1 MEDPSGA
8 CATSGVA
15 PPVWSETEIL
25 RQSEKLRSEMSNT
38 PPQDETPVERKL
50 VAVLAADVEGYSRMM
65 HEDEASTMATL
76 SANRKICDDLVGQYN
91 GRISGSA
98 GDSFVAE
105 FSSVTDAV
113 HCAVAIQQGIHQAN
127 KARPASKRML
137 FRIGVNFG
145 DVMVKEGDLY
155 GDDVNVAARLEGI
168 AEAGGI
174 CVTRAVRDQ
183 LRDRVEFE
191 FDDLG
196 EQQVKNIERPVRI
209 FRVLFDLNGA
219 TANETAQAPNGSQG
233 RALDPLAVS
242 IEVTFWNSVKDSNDT
257 AMFEAY
263 LNKYPDGEFKA
274 LAELRLLRLRVERG
288 SQSN

>member
-1 MEDPSGA
+1 
-8 CATSGVA
+8 
-15 PPVWSETEIL
+15 
-25 RQSEKLRSEMSNT
+25 MSSM
-38 PPQDETPVERKL
+38 PPQDELPVERKL
-50 VAVLAADVEGYSRMM
+50 VAILAADVEGYSRMM
-65 HEDEASTMATL
+65 HEDEASTLATL
-76 SANRKICDDLVGQYN
+76 SANRKICDDLIGQYN

-113 HCAVAIQQGIHQAN
+113 HCAVAIQQGVHQAN
-127 KARPASKRML
+127 KARPAFKRML

-191 FDDLG
+191 FEDLG
-196 EQQVKNIERPVRI
+196 ERQVKNIERPVRI

-219 TANETAQAPNGSQG
+219 IAQETAQVPNGSQG
-233 RALDPLAVS
+233 RALDPLEVS

-274 LAELRLLRLRVERG
+274 LAELMLLRLRSGEGKR
-288 SQSN
+288 